1 MAKRLTAKQIVQD
14 IKAGLTDKELIAK
27 YNLSDQLLPRLFD
40 KLISIKA
47 IAKEDLDARTKR
59 PQSVEAPLDAVEPR
73 QFAPTQ
79 LLEPDVPSASGLEPG
94 PEPLQSPLTPKS
106 HVPPARPAQ
115 QPVTPRPASTSPSPE
130 APWPEG
136 APAGGMPEAYS
147 PFAAIR
153 YDVIKLAR
161 KYRFSSEDILW
172 LKDRYSLGPEIVQ
185 ELLQTPRELDRDA
198 PSQPV
203 IAPGEPDV
211 QERPPERRAAP
222 SMEMTGPPSERPSFE
237 APEPVEPTPD
247 EESDEIE
254 VEFVTDEED
263 EEYPAAEATE
273 PAVARPRPKPG
284 EKPKKIGDTR
294 FAELQDVPYPS
305 QRRPRRGFFS
315 VIWFLVKFVLFLL
328 IAGVFAASVLAIR
341 NGIQVGLIP
350 EFQQLKPINPV
361 PEARRLVK
369 EGRYC
374 DATEYLKYFREYP
387 EVRRERGVASF
398 YQRAQQITKAWW
410 SKVRGSVDPF
420 WRDKGPCLGAIV
432 SAPAAGFYTSAK
444 LSDLAWQGTAVR
456 TPAKPDKFFATLAG
470 LGKLLSGPE
479 RIGSV
484 QAEQLKGTVS
494 LLVVA
499 KRLNKISGALE
510 KELTEA
516 FRLASMDKNLKPLV
530 PVMQPISRI
539 SRMSGLKTRDVIAA
553 VAQCNKINDLRG
565 METVASVYRA
575 RTGKVLVLGGHASRT
590 AVSKYARDARLPEAM
605 DAAILFGVPGTAL
618 LERVG
623 PKSFMN
629 QIALANHLA
638 RIARVTGLEQP
649 LTKVLP
655 HMKSLPPW
663 SLLVLACVTG
673 IIVLVGILRPI
684 FRALSRMQKR
694 RLKAAGAD
702 S

>member
-14 IKAGLTDKELIAK
+14 IKAGLTDEELITK
-27 YNLSDQLLPRLFD
+27 YNLSGQLLPRLFD
-40 KLISIKA
+40 KLISINA
-47 IAKEDLDARTKR
+47 ITKEDLDARTKG
-59 PQSVEAPLDAVEPR
+59 PQSMKAPLDAVEPR
-73 QFAPTQ
+73 QFAPTE
-79 LLEPDVPSASGLEPG
+79 LLEPDVSSASGLERG
-94 PEPLQSPLTPKS
+94 PEPLQSPLKPKS
-106 HVPPARPAQ
+106 HFRPPRPAQ
-115 QPVTPRPASTSPSPE
+115 QPVTPTPATTPPSPE
-130 APWPEG
+130 APRPEG

-172 LKDRYSLGPEIVQ
+172 LKDRYGLGPEIVQ
-185 ELLQTPRELDRDA
+185 ELLRSPGQQARDA
-198 PSQPV
+198 MGQPV
-203 IAPGEPDV
+203 IAPGEPEV
-211 QERPPERRAAP
+211 QERPPAK
-222 SMEMTGPPSERPSFE
+222 EMAGPPSERPYAE
-237 APEPVEPTPD
+237 TQELAALPAD

-254 VEFVTDEED
+254 VEFVTDD
-263 EEYPAAEATE
+263 EEGEHPAAEAPE
-273 PAVARPRPKPG
+273 PAVARPGPKPD
-284 EKPKKIGDTR
+284 EKPKKIGETR
-294 FAELQDVPYPS
+294 FAEIQDVPYPS
-305 QRRPRRGFFS
+305 QRRPRPGFFS
-315 VIWFLVKFVLFLL
+315 VIWFLVKFVIFLL
-328 IAGVFAASVLAIR
+328 IVGVFAASVLAIR

-350 EFQQLKPINPV
+350 EFQQLKPVNPV

-387 EVRRERGVASF
+387 EVRRERGAASF
-398 YQRAQQITKAWW
+398 YNRAQQITRSWW
-410 SKVRGSVDPF
+410 SKAQGSIEPF

-432 SAPAAGFYTSAK
+432 NAPAAGFYTSAK
-444 LSDLAWQGTAVR
+444 LSDLAWQGTEVR
-456 TPAKPDKFFATLAG
+456 MLAKPDKFSAALAG

-499 KRLNKISGALE
+499 KRLNKISGSLE

-516 FRLASMDKNLKPLV
+516 FKLASMDKSLKPLV
-530 PVMQPISRI
+530 PVIQPISRI
-539 SRMSGLKTRDVIAA
+539 SRMSSLKTRDVIAA
-553 VAQCNKINDLRG
+553 VAQCNKISDLRG

-575 RTGKVLVLGGHASRT
+575 KTGKVLVLGGHAAGT
-590 AVSKYARDARLPEAM
+590 AVSKYARDARLPDAM
-605 DAAILFGVPGTAL
+605 EAAILYGGAGTAL

-629 QIALANHLA
+629 QIALANQLA

-663 SLLVLACVTG
+663 SLLALAFVTG
-673 IIVLVGILRPI
+673 IIVLVGVLRPI

-694 RLKAAGAD
+694 RLKAA
-702 S
+702 